1 MIRKLFIVAGA
12 GFVLSVACIA
22 GATALASHEVAKNG
36 GVWTLSESGNRHI
49 RIPHRT
55 NTPVAPSVTRTLS
68 WSGADRLLI
77 DVPAEVVYT
86 QGATPSVTVNGSK
99 ILVERVRLE
108 NGRLY
113 LADGPDAE
121 HTLEFRFSSG
131 GIQAHSNDAL
141 KIVITA
147 PSVKDFEIA
156 GSSDLR
162 VSGYDQPSLDLRI
175 SGSGSAEV
183 SGRAKSLKLD
193 ISGAGEADLAN
204 LNVEDADVSI
214 SGSGDA
220 TIAPTGK
227 VKVDVS
233 GSGNVELKTRPA
245 YLDSRISG
253 AGSVEQE

>member
-22 GATALASHEVAKNG
+22 GATALASHEIAQNG
-36 GVWTLSESGNRHI
+36 GVWTLSESGNHHI
-49 RIPHRT
+49 RFPRRT
-55 NTPVAPSVTRTLS
+55 NTPVAPSVTRTLA
-68 WSGADRLLI
+68 WSGNDSLRI
-77 DVPAEVVYT
+77 EVPAEIVYT
-86 QGATPSVTVNGSK
+86 QGATPSVAVYGTK
-99 ILVERVRLE
+99 AMTDRVRLE

-113 LADGPDAE
+113 MIDGTDE
-121 HTLEFRFSSG
+121 GNTVEFRFNHGDFETHSS
-131 GIQAHSNDAL
+131 DEL

-162 VSGYDQPSLDLRI
+162 VSGFDQPSLDLRI

-193 ISGAGEADLAN
+193 ITGSGEADLAD
-204 LNVEDADVSI
+204 LRVEDADVSI

-245 YLDSRISG
+245 QLDSKISG